1 MVLRIIGRQNTRLL
15 ARKPENL
22 ASTGSRIK
30 CMVELISSYLPEL
43 ILWGSGLSLVTLAA
57 AVFAVPW
64 VVAHLPVDYF
74 SGPRRHA
81 LREQLGLG
89 AWMLVLLKNVAGGLL
104 VMIGFIL
111 LFMPGQGVLMML
123 VGLLIMNFPGK
134 YRLERLLVAREG
146 VFRAL
151 NWLRVKHSLP
161 PFENPRQ

>member
-1 MVLRIIGRQNTRLL
+1 MHGRI
-15 ARKPENL
+15 NL
-22 ASTGSRIK
+22 KLPSRINTLGLRTIAGNAGG
-30 CMVELISSYLPEL
+30 CGLRGAM
-43 ILWGSGLSLVTLAA
+43 GSG
-57 AVFAVPW
+57 
-64 VVAHLPVDYF
+64 HLPVDYF